1 MIDQTVKKRAKW
13 IRLAFLFGLGALI
26 FRLGYIQIF
35 DSEAL
40 AKRAAESWRTDT
52 TIPAVRGTIYDRNG
66 KKLAYTTVAYNI
78 GISKDFLPN
87 SKFNKDTQG
96 YDVDPSIV
104 DSYAQ
109 KLAPLLNLP
118 QQEISKKINEGVIG
132 VDLKQA
138 VDSDT
143 AEKIEKLGLKGVI
156 LRETSKRQY
165 PNNELAAHVLGFM
178 TMDGKAVSGLELQY
192 DEILRGKDGI
202 KKYRTDRWGNP
213 LPYEKEQL
221 KPAVDGQDIW
231 LTLDETIQH
240 YAEDALDNVV
250 KEYKPK
256 NASIIVMDP
265 NNGEILAMANRPTF
279 NPNKFWESSN
289 ETLSNNY
296 AVNKSFEPG
305 STFKIV
311 TMTAALNEQK
321 VNLDSTFNSG
331 KTQVGKTTIGDW
343 NGVGW
348 GPISFR
354 EGFYRSSN
362 VAMVELSKRLGWEKL
377 YEYINKY
384 GFNQKTGVDL
394 PGEGGSQ
401 LFTQKNDLNLAVT
414 SFGQG
419 NAVTPMQQVAAV
431 SAVANGGNVMR
442 PFVMKEVRDPKT
454 AATVQ
459 EQKPQVISQV
469 ATPEVMKTVR
479 ELMEGVVNFDESK
492 KAYLEGYKIAG
503 KTGTAQIAKTDGPGY
518 DDNNYITSFIGFA
531 PSDKPKL
538 LVYVTVDSPK
548 TDLQFGN
555 VVASP
560 AAKEVFGNV
569 LPMLGYRVENGKPV
583 ETNKDQNQIKFA
595 TTPTWNGMNRQQA
608 QEAAAKN
615 QLQVQILGSGE
626 KITAQWP
633 QAGMKVPAGSIVYLF
648 AGNAKD
654 AQGNVQVP
662 NLNGKTLGEAV
673 EILSMLEL
681 GVDPSGT
688 GIVVGQEQKAGSMV
702 PAGTKIKLQMA
713 PN

>member
-1 MIDQTVKKRAKW
+1 V
-13 IRLAFLFGLGALI
+13 
-26 FRLGYIQIF
+26 
-35 DSEAL
+35 E
-40 AKRAAESWRTDT
+40 
-52 TIPAVRGTIYDRNG
+52 
-66 KKLAYTTVAYNI
+66 
-78 GISKDFLPN
+78 
-87 SKFNKDTQG
+87 
-96 YDVDPSIV
+96 
-104 DSYAQ
+104 
-109 KLAPLLNLP
+109 
-118 QQEISKKINEGVIG
+118 
-132 VDLKQA
+132 LKQA
-138 VDSDT
+138 IGSDI
-143 AEKIEKLGLKGVI
+143 AEKIEKLALKGVF
-156 LRETSKRQY
+156 LTETTKRTY
-165 PNNELAAHVLGFM
+165 PNDELAAHVLGFM
-178 TMDGKAVSGLELQY
+178 TMDAKAVSGLELQY
-192 DEILRGKDGI
+192 DDILRGKDGI

-213 LPYEKEQL
+213 LPYEREQL
-221 KPAVDGQDIW
+221 KAAVDGQDIW

-256 NASIIVMDP
+256 NASIVVMDP
-265 NNGEILAMANRPTF
+265 NSGEILAMANRPTY
-279 NPNKFWESSN
+279 NPNKFWESNN
-289 ETLSNNY
+289 ETLSNNW
-296 AVNKSFEPG
+296 AMNKSFEPG

-321 VNLDSTFNSG
+321 VSLDSAFNSG
-331 KTQVGKTTIGDW
+331 RIQVGKTTIGDW
-343 NGVGW
+343 NNGQGW
-348 GPISFR
+348 GAIPFR

-362 VAMVELSKRLGWEKL
+362 VAMIELAKRLGWDKL
-377 YEYINKY
+377 YDYIGKF

-394 PGEGGSQ
+394 PGEGSSQ
-401 LFTQKNDLNLAVT
+401 LFTEKSDLNLAVT

-431 SAVANGGNVMR
+431 SAVANGGSVMR
-442 PFVMKEVRDPKT
+442 PFLMKEVRDPKT

-459 EQKPQVISQV
+459 EQKSHVISQV
-469 ATPEVMKTVR
+469 ANPEVMKTVR
-479 ELMEGVVNFDESK
+479 DLMEGVVTFDESK

-518 DDNNYITSFIGFA
+518 DDNNFITSFIGFA

-569 LPMLGYRVENGKPV
+569 LPMMGYRVENGKPV
-583 ETNKDQNQIKFA
+583 DTNKDQNQIKFA

-608 QEAAAKN
+608 QDAAKNN
-615 QLQVQILGSGE
+615 QLQVQILGAAD

-633 QAGMKVPAGSIVYLF
+633 QAGMKVPTGSVVYLF

-662 NLNGKTLGEAV
+662 NLTGKTFGEAV
-673 EILSMLEL
+673 EILSMVEL
-681 GVDPSGT
+681 GVDPSGA
-688 GIVVGQEQKAGSMV
+688 GIVVGQEQKAGSVV
-702 PAGTKIKLQMA
+702 PAGTKIKLQLG